1 MSGARRT
8 ARRARR
14 AAGDR
19 RRGLQAGRQ
28 QPVRHPQGDLRRNP
42 QDAASPHDGA
52 DAAMTQQAA
61 VVQYALEPMAVELR
75 EIPVP
80 EIGDTDVLL
89 QVGAVSVCGSDVHQ
103 ANNTHSWPVNIPVVL
118 GHEFGGTV
126 AARGREVRGVKEGD
140 RVVSETAAVICGT
153 CLMCRT
159 GRYNLCP
166 TRKGF
171 GYGVNGAMAAYVKV
185 PARCLHAIPDS
196 LPFDLACLCEPHAVA
211 YQSMIV
217 NSTIHPGDLVV
228 VFGPGP
234 IGLLCTRMAA
244 LAGANPLVVV
254 GLPQDAPRL
263 EAARALG
270 ATHTVD
276 ASSGTL
282 DEVVRSLDPL
292 GADLVCEASGASRP
306 VDAGLKLV
314 KPGGQVVK
322 VGWSP
327 DLVPI
332 DINPLVGKN
341 VTLQGSFSHNFPV
354 WERVIHLLNSGMAK
368 PELVVGLKS
377 GLAGWRHA
385 FDAMHDGTVI
395 KSVLVPSL

>member
-1 MSGARRT
+1 MGT
-8 ARRARR
+8 
-14 AAGDR
+14 
-19 RRGLQAGRQ
+19 
-28 QPVRHPQGDLRRNP
+28 
-42 QDAASPHDGA
+42 
-52 DAAMTQQAA
+52 TQAA
-61 VVQYALEPMAVELR
+61 VVQYALEPLSVELR

-80 EIGDTDVLL
+80 EIGEHDVLL

-103 ANNTHSWPVNIPVVL
+103 FHATHSWAVNVPVVL
-118 GHEFGGTV
+118 GHEFCGTV
-126 AARGREVRGVKEGD
+126 AKTGRSVRGVKEGD

-171 GYGVNGAMAAYVKV
+171 GYGVNGAMASYVAT
-185 PARCLHAIPDS
+185 PARCLHAIPDT
-196 LPFDLACLCEPHAVA
+196 LPFEYACLCEPHAVA
-211 YQSMIV
+211 YQSMCI

-234 IGLLCTRMAA
+234 IGLLCARMAA

-270 ATHTVD
+270 ATHTIDVSTGGLED
-276 ASSGTL
+276 L
-282 DEVVRSLDPL
+282 VRSLDPL

-306 VDAGLKLV
+306 LDAALKLV
-314 KPGGQVVK
+314 KPGGQVTK

-327 DLVPI
+327 DTIPI

-354 WERVIHLLNSGMAK
+354 WERVIHLLATGMAK
-368 PELVVGLKS
+368 PEIVVGLRS

-385 FDAMHDGTVI
+385 FDAMHDGDVI
-395 KSVLVPSL
+395 KSVLLPSK